1 MTKIEKLI
9 RDIRDRHEVYKK
21 IEHNRLKPR
30 NTQEKETIN
39 ELVTHYHGDP
49 DQNAPPLFNKAGD
62 ELKE

>member
-9 RDIRDRHEVYKK
+9 RDISDMHEFYKK
-21 IEHNRLKPR
+21 IERIRLKPDKTR
-30 NTQEKETIN
+30 QKETIN
-39 ELVTHYHGDP
+39 ELVTHYHGGP